1 MKFLVIGGGS
11 IGKRHIKNLK
21 ALGYDDIYCL
31 KRKYSSDFEAET
43 GAKVITQKDTEK
55 LSSIDA
61 VFICTPTALHLDGM
75 ALAKRIGASIF
86 MEKPLIDTKIGLDY
100 AKKQYAKLEN
110 TFFIG
115 FMLRYHPMVKH
126 LKKLIEEAPLGKIY
140 SARLEFGSYLPYWH
154 PWEDHTT
161 GYAALKNMGGGVVN
175 TICHELD
182 LMLYFFGQP
191 ATAYCEKANYN
202 LIKIEAEE
210 IAEAIFGYA
219 DKTVTLHLDYLQKD
233 YDRRITLLAEN
244 GKITWNWHEN
254 EIKVFPH
261 KAEAYNYASLKDFDV
276 NQLYIDELKHF
287 ITLHEQGSL
296 THDLNFDYA
305 LKHTEVLMKMH
316 ESAEKGQKVTINNTQ
331 K

>member
-21 ALGYDDIYCL
+21 ALGYEDIYCL
-31 KRKYSSDFEAET
+31 KRNYSPDFEAET
-43 GAKVITQKDTEK
+43 SAKVITQKDTEK
-55 LSSIDA
+55 LSSLDA
-61 VFICTPTALHLDGM
+61 VIVCTPTSLHLDGM
-75 ALAKRIGASIF
+75 ALAKRMGASIF

-100 AKKQYAKLEN
+100 AKKQYATLER

-115 FMLRYHPMVKH
+115 FMLRYHPMVQQ
-126 LKKLIEEAPLGKIY
+126 LKKLIEEAPLGQIY
-140 SARLEFGSYLPYWH
+140 NARLEFGSFLPYWH

-182 LMLYFFGQP
+182 LMLHFFGLP
-191 ATAYCEKANYN
+191 LAAYCEKANFN

-210 IAEAIFGYA
+210 IAEAVFSYG
-219 DKTVTLHLDYLQKD
+219 DKLVTLHLDYLQKD
-233 YDRRITLLAEN
+233 YDRRITLLAEQ

-261 KAEAYNYASLKDFDV
+261 KGEAYVYATLNDFDV
-276 NQLYIDELKHF
+276 NKLYIDELKHF
-287 ITLHEQGSL
+287 IELHEQNQK
-296 THDLNFDYA
+296 THDLDFDYA
-305 LKHTEVLMKMH
+305 LLHTEVLMKLH
-316 ESAEKGQKVTINNTQ
+316 ESADKGQKIYINH
-331 K
+331 KSK